1 MPPTLDDLRLE
12 ARGCTACPLWR
23 NATRTVLGTGDP
35 HAAVML
41 LGEQPGD
48 LEDRAGQPFVG
59 PAGKLLDRAMA
70 DAGLARPE
78 VYRSNV
84 VKHFKWVPRGKLRL
98 HKTPAQGEIDACRR
112 WLDAELVTVCPLLAV
127 CLGATAARALFG
139 RGATIAELR
148 GRVHRPEQRPAL
160 LATIHPSYVLRVP
173 AAARAATY
181 DGLVADLRLAVS
193 FMADRDA
200 GTTDETGRA
209 RAGHPPARG
218 DGAQM

>member
-84 VKHFKWVPRGKLRL
+84 VKHFK
-98 HKTPAQGEIDACRR
+98 
-112 WLDAELVTVCPLLAV
+112 
-127 CLGATAARALFG
+127 
-139 RGATIAELR
+139 
-148 GRVHRPEQRPAL
+148 
-160 LATIHPSYVLRVP
+160 
-173 AAARAATY
+173 
-181 DGLVADLRLAVS
+181 
-193 FMADRDA
+193 
-200 GTTDETGRA
+200 
-209 RAGHPPARG
+209 
-218 DGAQM
+218 